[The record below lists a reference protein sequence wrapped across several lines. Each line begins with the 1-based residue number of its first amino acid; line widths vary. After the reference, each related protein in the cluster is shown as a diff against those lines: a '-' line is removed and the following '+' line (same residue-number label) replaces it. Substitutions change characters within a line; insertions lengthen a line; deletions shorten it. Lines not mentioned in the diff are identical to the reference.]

1 MVDLHRNGDIVTHPD
16 HAANYRAR
24 MDQYDRRGKCRYGV
38 IIAMCSDYINA
49 ENQRISAQS
58 KPEAIKFSRCN
69 YGMCGVC
76 PRYIAQ
82 KQYGETPKKFR
93 ITNTHYRRIADQA
106 AYLKETQKFKLLFIT
121 LTFGKFK
128 KNGITDKQANECF
141 SKFMENLS
149 ANYGR
154 GNYIAVKEHG
164 DENNRVH
171 FHLIID
177 MPFVDFRALN
187 RAWCAATSDYC
198 DYSPN
203 ALTTDREARFIK
215 STVSAVKYIC
225 KYISKAR
232 GQESN
237 SRVIFTSRELSQ
249 AELKTDFSGNDFTE
263 ILRQYRSIQVY
274 RCNDYTWRYSISY
287 PKGAPPEQKER
298 ARKAANVFY
307 YTVVRAMF
315 GHFDKKPTTLHIFPT
330 ENTQ

>member
-1 MVDLHRNGDIVTHPD
+1 MVTLHHSGDIVTHPD
-16 HAANYRAR
+16 HAANFRAR
-24 MDQYDRRGKCRYGV
+24 MDKYDRQNMCRYGV
-38 IIAMCSDYINA
+38 KISLCEDYINA
-49 ENQRISAQS
+49 ENLRIARQS
-58 KPEAIKFSRCN
+58 KPEAIRFNKCT
-69 YGMCGVC
+69 YGNCGVC
-76 PRYIAQ
+76 PRYIQQ
-82 KQYGETPKKFR
+82 KQYGETPKQFS
-93 ITNTHYRRIADQA
+93 ITNAHYRRIADQA
-106 AYLKETQKFKLLFIT
+106 AYMKETQKYKLLFIT

-177 MPFVDFRALN
+177 MPFIDFRVLN

-198 DYSPN
+198 DYSAN

-225 KYISKAR
+225 KYISKCR
-232 GQESN
+232 GQRSD
-237 SRVIFTSRELSQ
+237 SRIIFTSRELSQ

-263 ILRQYRSIQVY
+263 ILKQYRSIQVY
-274 RCNDYTWRYSISY
+274 KCNDYTWRYSIGY
-287 PKGAPPEQKER
+287 PKGATAEQKDR
-298 ARKAANVFY
+298 AIKAANAFY
-307 YTVVRAMF
+307 YTVVRVMF
-315 GHFDKKPTTLHIFPT
+315 GHHDKKRT
-330 ENTQ
+330 ELRFYPAVNT